1 MPILRT
7 KVNPLEQMDSKSSAS
22 KFIQFLYTVNFI
34 AVSEK
39 NGKLIFKFVSF
50 KTLFNL
56 LFVVICFYG
65 CQIICIVAFEYESKM
80 EWHIGTVA
88 ELLSFSLYS
97 NITLMNLL
105 QPIILRY
112 VCLCLFICNWSI
124 NCNLYFVSIVLASM
138 IWIRILFLRKTIHG
152 PIIRKHILLV
162 RVLSPLINT
171 EKEKWLYRNNLLYCF
186 LVDCWLL
193 RSYFK
198 I

>member
-1 MPILRT
+1 MPSLRT
-7 KVNPLEQMDSKSSAS
+7 KVNPLEQRDSESSAS
-22 KFIQFLYTVNFI
+22 KFIQFLNAVNFI

-65 CQIICIVAFEYESKM
+65 CQIICMVAFEYETRM

-97 NITLMNLL
+97 NLALMNLL

-112 VCLCLFICNWSI
+112 VCSFICN
-124 NCNLYFVSIVLASM
+124 
-138 IWIRILFLRKTIHG
+138 
-152 PIIRKHILLV
+152 
-162 RVLSPLINT
+162 
-171 EKEKWLYRNNLLYCF
+171 
-186 LVDCWLL
+186 
-193 RSYFK
+193 
-198 I
+198 